1 MITLS
6 IYEVAKRAGV
16 SITTVSHVF
25 SGQRP
30 VSAKT
35 REHVLDVAREINYR
49 PHRMAQGLA
58 KGRSMIFGILFPF
71 GGDSLVCNPYFVE
84 QLDGLSTAAAKVG
97 YAFLLIPRTN
107 KTLGPAIEEVLQKI
121 DGAIV
126 VDPSASDPY
135 FDLLLEKDIPIVT
148 TGRHLG
154 IHGIPAV
161 ENEHSGYMRDLFDH
175 LLSQD
180 YRDPALITMQKELS
194 YYQDKEKAFKREAAS
209 RGFQPRLVRAQN
221 PLEGSSFDLARELLE
236 NENKPDIIITVSDF
250 QAIEFLRVAVDSGFE
265 VPNDLGIVG
274 DGNTTL
280 AHNSIPT
287 LTSTSVQTPMMGEKA
302 VEMLIEIISGGEDIE
317 NQLVNAAVIKREST
331 TRFKEI

>member
-1 MITLS
+1 M
-6 IYEVAKRAGV
+6 
-16 SITTVSHVF
+16 
-25 SGQRP
+25 
-30 VSAKT
+30 
-35 REHVLDVAREINYR
+35 DVAREIKYH

-58 KGRSMIFGILFPF
+58 KGRSMIVGILFPF
-71 GGDSLVCNPYFVE
+71 GGDLLVCNPYFME

-107 KTLGPAIEEVLQKI
+107 KTFDPAIEDILQKI

-126 VDPSASDPY
+126 VDPSANDPY
-135 FDLLLEKDIPIVT
+135 VDLLLDKDIPIVT

-161 ENEHSGYMRDLFDH
+161 ENEHSGYMKDLFDH
-175 LLSQD
+175 LTIQN
-180 YRDPALITMQKELS
+180 YRDPALITMQKEFS
-194 YYQDKEKAFKREAAS
+194 YYKDKEKAFKSEASS

-236 NENKPDIIITVSDF
+236 NENRPDIIITVSDF
-250 QAIEFLRVAVDSGFE
+250 QAMEFLRVAVDLGFD

-280 AHNSIPT
+280 AHSSIPT
-287 LTSTSVQTPMMGEKA
+287 LTSTSVQTPLMGEKA
-302 VEMLIEIISGGEDIE
+302 VEMLIELISGGEDVK
-317 NQLVNAAVIKREST
+317 NQFVDAAVIKEN
-331 TRFKEI
+331 